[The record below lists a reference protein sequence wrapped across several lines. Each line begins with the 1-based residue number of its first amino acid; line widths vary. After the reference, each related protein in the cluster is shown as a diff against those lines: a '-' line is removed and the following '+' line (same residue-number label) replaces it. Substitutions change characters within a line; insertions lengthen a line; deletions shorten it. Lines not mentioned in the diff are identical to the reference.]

1 MTKAEIKGLITLS
14 IKSKNQN
21 SVLLKYNLI
30 RFCRLRGRIVPGQS
44 FLYSINFKK
53 FIIPIHRIWDSLLNE
68 VSGNTEKDYL
78 NNLNKQI
85 KKYNFPRYC
94 LSQAYY
100 LNPETNQLKQFPLSD
115 EEKEKFY
122 NMKEE
127 DV

>member
-94 LSQAYY
+94 LFQAYY
-100 LNPETNQLKQFPLSD
+100 LSPETNQLKQFPMTD